1 MIACQI
7 FGLPNGRCVLKPT
20 MIGSDPA
27 SRFASRQ
34 PVQKSAGADP
44 FVFGADLIGQRFLE
58 LIGKDSPG
66 VGFDF
71 EVRTGLGMFL
81 EVGERGFGVIEGR
94 GEGRK
99 GFGVKWNVEMDPAFG
114 RCGDAVEVGKIFEA
128 GEWIGVENNLVEIG
142 RFVKLTD
149 GFEGL
154 GVLRVEGKGV

>member
-1 MIACQI
+1 MIAGQI
-7 FGLPNGRCVLKPT
+7 FGLPNWRNVLKPT

-27 SRFASRQ
+27 IRFVWRQ

-44 FVFGADLIGQRFLE
+44 FVFGADLISQRFLE
-58 LIGKDSPG
+58 LIGKDAPG

-71 EVRTGLGMFL
+71 EVRTGFGMFL
-81 EVGERGFGVIEGR
+81 EVGERCFGVIEGR